1 METIWMA
8 QGNCSNKPPELFFPS
23 DGAGVEK
30 AKNICASCPV
40 KQTCLEHALS
50 HRINHGVWGGCSER
64 QRRRIRKERRQRRM
78 QKELLIS
85 SN

>member
-8 QGNCSNKPPELFFPS
+8 QGNCSNKPTELFFPS
-23 DGAGVEK
+23 DGTGVEK

-78 QKELLIS
+78 EKELLIS